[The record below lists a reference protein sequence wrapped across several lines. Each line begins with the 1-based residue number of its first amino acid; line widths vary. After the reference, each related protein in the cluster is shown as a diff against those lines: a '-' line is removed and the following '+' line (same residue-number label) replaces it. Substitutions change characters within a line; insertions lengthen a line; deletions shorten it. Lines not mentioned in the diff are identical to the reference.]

1 MIRRPPRSTRTDT
14 LFPYTTLFRSGPERR
29 IALALVTIRASITS
43 PGGDHWSECTVKSG
57 AVLTSWPRAESRSAV
72 VSAPGCGRVT
82 RTRAINPRTARA
94 GPDWPATDDPAP
106 TPWHAPLQPRPR
118 RPTPLRPPPPRR
130 PQAVFPPPYTH

>member
-72 VSAPGCGRVT
+72 VSAPGCGRVP
-82 RTRAINPRTARA
+82 RTRAINPRTERA
-94 GPDWPATDDPAP
+94 GPDWPPTEDPP
-106 TPWHAPLQPRPR
+106 PNPRPA
-118 RPTPLRPPPPRR
+118 PPPPRHDR
-130 PQAVFPPPYTH
+130 PTPPAP